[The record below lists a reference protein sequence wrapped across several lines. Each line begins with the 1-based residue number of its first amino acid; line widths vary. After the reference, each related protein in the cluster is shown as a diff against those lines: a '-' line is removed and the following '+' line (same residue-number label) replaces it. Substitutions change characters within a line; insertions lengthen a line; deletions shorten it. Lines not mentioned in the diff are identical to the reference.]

1 MAVKPIPEGF
11 HTITPYLVVNDA
23 AGLIEFLKNAF
34 DASVIRILI
43 HENGK
48 VGNAELKIGT
58 SMIMVADGS
67 AESRQMPLNAYL
79 YVEDVDAVY
88 EKAVAAGGNSL
99 MAPVNMFY
107 GDRNCGVQDKWGNCW
122 WIATRIEEF
131 SDEEIERRDRER
143 KKK

>member
-34 DASVIRILI
+34 DA
-43 HENGK
+43 
-48 VGNAELKIGT
+48 
-58 SMIMVADGS
+58 MIMVADGS

-99 MAPVNMFY
+99 MAPANMFY